1 MNAIRLYGRYVGVSL
16 RSQMQYPAWFLL
28 TSAGA
33 FAATGVD
40 FLATWALFARF
51 RQVAGWHLG
60 EVALFYS
67 VIGVSFALA
76 DGLTRGFDI
85 FGDQFVRTGDF
96 DRLLVRPRSTV
107 LQLLGYEL
115 RATRIGRLAQA
126 LVVGIIAIRLT
137 GITWHVTAWA
147 TLSASSAT
155 TERTSA
161 TRLAKPQITQPQQL
175 GRGTPSIPKRL
186 ATIQRTSAATT
197 PARPAAPA
205 PSTTW
210 STTSIT
216 TPAGGPPSRSRA
228 ARGRA

>member
-1 MNAIRLYGRYVGVSL
+1 
-16 RSQMQYPAWFLL
+16 MQYPASFLL

-51 RQVAGWHLG
+51 RQVAGWHFG

-96 DRLLVRPRSTV
+96 DRPLVRPRSTV

-115 RATRIGRLAQA
+115 RATRIGRLVQA
-126 LVVGIIAIRLT
+126 ALAWALAVHLT
-137 GITWHVTAWA
+137 GIAWTW
-147 TLSASSAT
+147 
-155 TERTSA
+155 
-161 TRLAKPQITQPQQL
+161 
-175 GRGTPSIPKRL
+175 RGSGIL
-186 ATIQRTSAATT
+186 MFAA
-197 PARPAAPA
+197 AGGAALFSRIFLLQAAPA
-205 PSTTW
+205 VWTV
-210 STTSIT
+210 
-216 TPAGGPPSRSRA
+216 
-228 ARGRA
+228 